1 MIRSTNPVMGEQIFN
16 KARQNV
22 AFNTERM
29 TLDGT
34 VNKTA
39 ILLGLALIT
48 AMWSWNV
55 VFPGSANVAVGALPS
70 PPGWLLMGA
79 PFAAIIA
86 ALVTVFKPTVAHVSA
101 PVYALLEGL
110 VLGTISAM
118 FEVSFPGIAM
128 QAAFGTLATL
138 GGLLLAYRSGV
149 IQVTDKFRLGVVAA
163 TSGIFMLYFASFI
176 MSFFGAEIPFIRGGG
191 IMGIGFSL
199 VVVVIA
205 ALNLVLSFD
214 SVERGVEGGAPKHM
228 EWYGAFGVMVT
239 LVWLYI
245 EMLILLSKLRGRD

>member
-1 MIRSTNPVMGEQIFN
+1 MFRTTNPAMGEQIFH
-16 KARQNV
+16 KARQN
-22 AFNTERM
+22 AASNTERM

-55 VFPGSANVAVGALPS
+55 VFPGTANVAVGALPS
-70 PPGWLLMGA
+70 PPSWLLMGA
-79 PFAAIIA
+79 PILAIIA
-86 ALVTVFKPTVAHVSA
+86 AFVTIFKPTVAHISA
-101 PVYALLEGL
+101 PIYAVLEGL

-118 FEVSFPGIAM
+118 FEVSYPGIAM
-128 QAAFGTLATL
+128 QAGFGTLATL

-163 TSGIFMLYFASFI
+163 TSGIFMLYFAS
-176 MSFFGAEIPFIRGGG
+176 MVMGFFGAEIPFIRGGG

-199 VVVVIA
+199 VVVAVA
-205 ALNLVLSFD
+205 ALNLVLNFD
-214 SVERGVEGGAPKHM
+214 SVERGVESGAPKHM
-228 EWYGAFGVMVT
+228 EWYGAFGVMLT

-245 EMLILLSKLRGRD
+245 EMLVLLSKLRDR